1 MDYRF
6 IRRIIRGGIKMK
18 CNKSCCHY
26 PCTRK
31 ECGENKKCKEYKSI
45 VQEAIDFIE
54 QVNKEE

>member
-1 MDYRF
+1 MN
-6 IRRIIRGGIKMK
+6 

-45 VQEAIDFIE
+45 VQEAVEFIE